1 MDKGQLLFSAIAP
14 IYGRFFN
21 YQINMYKRLVKS
33 APELFSSGTSMNI
46 VDIGCGT
53 GALAAVLS
61 DMGHKLTGV
70 DGSWK
75 MIDIAIRKT
84 KGREI
89 NFIVSDATKKIPL
102 EDKSFDMAITSFV
115 AHGFKKEDRFKLYS
129 EMERLSRKYIV
140 ISDYN
145 KKRAMLTS
153 IAEFMEGGDYFNFIK
168 EVEEELKG
176 RFGNLRVINNGRL
189 SAFYVIDLENNE
201 R

>member
-1 MDKGQLLFSAIAP
+1 
-14 IYGRFFN
+14 
-21 YQINMYKRLVKS
+21 
-33 APELFSSGTSMNI
+33 
-46 VDIGCGT
+46 
-53 GALAAVLS
+53 
-61 DMGHKLTGV
+61 
-70 DGSWK
+70 
-75 MIDIAIRKT
+75 
-84 KGREI
+84 
-89 NFIVSDATKKIPL
+89 
-102 EDKSFDMAITSFV
+102 MAITSFV

-168 EVEEELKG
+168 EVEEELKS

>member
-1 MDKGQLLFSAIAP
+1 
-14 IYGRFFN
+14 
-21 YQINMYKRLVKS
+21 
-33 APELFSSGTSMNI
+33 MNI

-53 GALAAVLS
+53 GALAVVLS

-89 NFIVSDATKKIPL
+89 NFIVSDATKKIQL

-168 EVEEELKG
+168 EVEEELKS